1 MPKAA
6 PHAFH
11 VYILTRLTEISLN
24 PALQLA
30 FRFGRF
36 CGAARAISCMV
47 SRHLPSMMCVLGLC
61 SQQQP
66 ICLYSVFRAILRIV
80 ISTST
85 TRALSLGRWPQA
97 QAHRELAVSA
107 RDAQVWT
114 FSRRGPRNFVQSIA
128 PSAINYVRPRFMQST
143 ANDLLILRV
152 PRNIAHRHQRTND
165 ARSQLRPL
173 ASGSSAP
180 QACNQRPQC
189 ICHVP
194 RRFARTRRAPKQNPH
209 RPRLH

>member
-36 CGAARAISCMV
+36 RGAARAISCKVSIHLPPISASSIYAVNGKRSAYTPCSAQYCSSPSAHQRRALSVAVAGLRLKHTASLQSVPAMLRFGRFRGATRAISCKV

-66 ICLYSVFRAILRIV
+66 LCLYSVFRAILHIA
-80 ISTST
+80 IS
-85 TRALSLGRWPQA
+85 
-97 QAHRELAVSA
+97 
-107 RDAQVWT
+107 
-114 FSRRGPRNFVQSIA
+114 A
-128 PSAINYVRPRFMQST
+128 PTM
-143 ANDLLILRV
+143 L
-152 PRNIAHRHQRTND
+152 
-165 ARSQLRPL
+165 SQLRPL

-180 QACNQRPQC
+180 QACNQCPQC

-194 RRFARTRRAPKQNPH
+194 RRFARTCRTLKQNPH